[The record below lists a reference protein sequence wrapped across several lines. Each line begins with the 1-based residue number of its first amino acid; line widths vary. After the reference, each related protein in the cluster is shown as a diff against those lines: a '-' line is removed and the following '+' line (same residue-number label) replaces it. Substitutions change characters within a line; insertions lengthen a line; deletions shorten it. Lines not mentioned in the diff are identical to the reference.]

1 MSFFNQSAKHEFSKL
16 SVCVGNSACLDSW
29 TLLGTSLR
37 FPLARQVGV
46 GPMFQ
51 LEGTRLGAG
60 QLDDKSFFCVF
71 FPVHDHVDRQLGSCT
86 NCQPGKAITCNMV
99 LAWRDHV
106 RVSARLLAE
115 RVVSVHSRNVKRFP
129 LLKFSIYHMNV

>member
-1 MSFFNQSAKHEFSKL
+1 MKMQSMSFPSCPSASATRHAWT
-16 SVCVGNSACLDSW
+16 VGHCWSTA
-29 TLLGTSLR
+29 LR